1 MTYLLDVDTFNCLS
15 NIGDKI
21 VPLIQNSSIKILVLL
36 NTLINTVLPIVNN
49 TSVDTISYDT
59 ILPVLNSIS
68 IDTIS
73 STLMSESNTVHFDKM
88 DYLANN
94 YVHILN
100 MKNIAIDLLCSKAN
114 ISSSSVMLDFNLYKS
129 IPFLLERYYISSVSC
144 SWGHS

>member
-73 STLMSESNTVHFDKM
+73 SIIIAESNIIHLRL
-88 DYLANN
+88 YI
-94 YVHILN
+94 Y
-100 MKNIAIDLLCSKAN
+100 NI
-114 ISSSSVMLDFNLYKS
+114 
-129 IPFLLERYYISSVSC
+129 
-144 SWGHS
+144 